1 MYLFNIPVG
10 QVREK
15 ITVIFSKLNNPAS
28 LGRCVGLKI
37 NTKSRGTQRRL
48 FAVNNTGSVWLSLF
62 FRFDGVSAI
71 FVNWNLQ
78 ILFEDDEFKRVNIR
92 RQLIFLPNWHYIRS
106 RFIDGLFSVFHRCT
120 GSNFYP
126 VYWIAYPTKQS
137 DAGSPVNISTG
148 FRRDTVYSILFESK
162 YQTLHL
168 NKSQTMFQGYQT
180 NSLVHSNLF

>member
-37 NTKSRGTQRRL
+37 NTKSRGTQWRL

-106 RFIDGLFSVFHRCT
+106 RFIDGLFSTDAPVVTFSRLT
-120 GSNFYP
+120 GSLIQQNSRMP
-126 VYWIAYPTKQS
+126 AVLSTLAQAS
-137 DAGSPVNISTG
+137 DATRYIPYYLRVNIKHSTWTKVKLG
-148 FRRDTVYSILFESK
+148 L
-162 YQTLHL
+162 
-168 NKSQTMFQGYQT
+168 
-180 NSLVHSNLF
+180 SN